1 MIPGRHRMG
10 LVAGAALG
18 AIALAM
24 ALVSLVW
31 TPFDVTGVDVAN
43 RLLPPG
49 GAHPLGTDHLGR
61 DLLSMVMI
69 GARTSLSVALLA
81 VIELLRRRSER
92 LRGVTPA

>member
-61 DLLSMVMI
+61 DMLARLSHAAASRLAPPWRPPSAPPAL
-69 GARTSLSVALLA
+69 ARC
-81 VIELLRRRSER
+81 
-92 LRGVTPA
+92 